1 LDLTKINVELTVLRG
16 GVAVR
21 RTTKTKIHCSGKK
34 IHPPKAVFAPV
45 ALSDPQANTNSEWW
59 RKTCLNML
67 EFIRGGNVTN
77 QDVARLELLVQA
89 KQLRF
94 RMVRAAITLGLTLIN
109 LAEVEASVGNQD
121 RATWATENA
130 KRLHEEVQDCLS
142 TTELSDE
149 ERQWAVENL
158 NQIAEGIG
166 GGSSPKVNDS
176 ADI

>member
-1 LDLTKINVELTVLRG
+1 
-16 GVAVR
+16 
-21 RTTKTKIHCSGKK
+21 
-34 IHPPKAVFAPV
+34 
-45 ALSDPQANTNSEWW
+45 
-59 RKTCLNML
+59 ML
-67 EFIRGGNVTN
+67 EFNLRRKWVTN

-94 RMVRAAITLGLTLIN
+94 SMVRAAITLGLTLIN

-121 RATWATENA
+121 RATRATENA

-166 GGSSPKVNDS
+166 GGSSLRVT
-176 ADI
+176 